1 MGLGGVEPPTSRL
14 SGARSSQ
21 LSYRPRFDQA
31 QDNPSDRTERR
42 GKAQACCDKPEQLS
56 KISKTDEAES
66 LSLKVEGI
74 EPVEITCSLRR
85 LSLPFQRLSIS
96 FLSNF
101 RLRASKALSPS
112 KPNSKSRPIAEADLV
127 DCSALLGPWDGR
139 EISLTPYRVSLERR

>member
-42 GKAQACCDKPEQLS
+42 GKAQTCCDKPEQLS
-56 KISKTDEAES
+56 KMSKTDETER

-74 EPVEITCSLRR
+74 EQVEITCSLRR
-85 LSLPFQRLSIS
+85 LSFTFSTS
-96 FLSNF
+96 FLL
-101 RLRASKALSPS
+101 RLRALYKSSVLQNQTASPVQL
-112 KPNSKSRPIAEADLV
+112 P
-127 DCSALLGPWDGR
+127 
-139 EISLTPYRVSLERR
+139 